1 MKKLSELLTFLTF
14 DWYRKGP
21 TDDMSNSKIIFGLIL
36 SIVICLVAL
45 IANIGIFLRIIGIGV
60 LPESPKSTAECL
72 VGKWYYKDLNYNDG
86 YNLKDAPIEVWDF
99 QTNSTFIFEGNGY
112 AWGSWKDIGNNKIE
126 IIYTKTPAEDEL
138 LKKILSMPDCDS
150 LQIGNKVFSNKYY

>member
-1 MKKLSELLTFLTF
+1 MKKLSELLTFLAF

-21 TDDMSNSKIIFGLIL
+21 TDDMSNSKRIL
-36 SIVICLVAL
+36 
-45 IANIGIFLRIIGIGV
+45 GRIISVIILLLSLTGSIGV
-60 LPESPKSTAECL
+60 LLRITGFIGPSPASKTECL

-126 IIYTKTPAEDEL
+126 IIYTQTPTEDKL
-138 LKKILSMPDCDS
+138 SKKILSMPDCDS

>member
-1 MKKLSELLTFLTF
+1 
-14 DWYRKGP
+14 
-21 TDDMSNSKIIFGLIL
+21 MSNSKIIFGLIF
-36 SIVICLVAL
+36 SIVIFLVAL
-45 IANIGIFLRIIGIGV
+45 IAKFGILLRVTGF
-60 LPESPKSTAECL
+60 LPELDSPASTTECL

-126 IIYTKTPAEDEL
+126 IIYTKTPTEDEL
-138 LKKILSMPDCDS
+138 SKKILSMPDCDS